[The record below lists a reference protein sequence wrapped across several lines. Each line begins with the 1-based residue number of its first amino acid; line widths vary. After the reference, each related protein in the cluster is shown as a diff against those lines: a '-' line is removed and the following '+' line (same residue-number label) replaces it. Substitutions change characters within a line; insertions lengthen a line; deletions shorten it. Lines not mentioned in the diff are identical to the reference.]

1 MQVKCPTVG
10 IVNAQQRNL
19 ATAPKCLHLL
29 TFLRDAKTHLPIYNN
44 CENSGLTFALLKRSY
59 KKHQRYIGYSC
70 RSNLIQLT
78 SFRRHKAGSRVLMP
92 TLSSEFDG
100 CIINASHIFFRCSS
114 SRCWNPRSG
123 RRVLCLTWLA
133 SFLYCWTASLVQIM
147 LSKHMWPF
155 ADLLNKSTKCSGRV
169 SLLSDSM
176 VICQIL
182 PSLFDD
188 GSTKQNFP

>member
-1 MQVKCPTVG
+1 MQRPINQSTTIVKILVSQLPYWRDRIRSTSVTLVTVAALTWYNLPHFVGTKLAHGCWCPLWVWW
-10 IVNAQQRNL
+10 L
-19 ATAPKCLHLL
+19 
-29 TFLRDAKTHLPIYNN
+29 Y
-44 CENSGLTFALLKRSY
+44 Y
-59 KKHQRYIGYSC
+59 K
-70 RSNLIQLT
+70 
-78 SFRRHKAGSRVLMP
+78 
-92 TLSSEFDG
+92 
-100 CIINASHIFFRCSS
+100 CSS